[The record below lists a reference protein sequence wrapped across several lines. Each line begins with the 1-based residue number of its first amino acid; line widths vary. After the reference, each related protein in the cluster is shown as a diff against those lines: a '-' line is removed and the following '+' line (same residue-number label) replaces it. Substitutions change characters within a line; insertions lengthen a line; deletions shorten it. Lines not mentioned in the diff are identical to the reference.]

1 MSRATVAGLWVYP
14 VKSAAGI
21 AVDRVDLL
29 DRGPRH
35 DRRWMIVDGSGRFL
49 TQRTVP
55 GLARIRTAIEGAGI
69 ALSAPGH
76 GATRLPLE
84 PDGRAGVRV
93 EVWGDEV
100 TAVTAPPEAD
110 RWVAELLGESARFV
124 HMPEASDRKAKLD
137 PTGRGARISFADAY
151 PLLLISEESL
161 EALNARLTDPLPM
174 DRFRPNVVVRGAG
187 AFAEDGWDR
196 FFVGSV
202 ECRVASRCARCST
215 TTVDQATGERGK
227 EPLRTLASFR
237 REGSDVFFG
246 VNVVHSGTGTVAV
259 GDPVEWGKSDEPGS
273 GPRPGS
279 VL

>member
-1 MSRATVAGLWVYP
+1 MSRPTVAGLWVYP

-35 DRRWMIVDGSGRFL
+35 DRRWMIVDEAGGFL

-55 GLARIRTAIEGAGI
+55 GLARIGTAIEGEGI
-69 ALSAPGH
+69 DLSAPGH

-84 PDGRAGVRV
+84 PDGRAGMRV

-100 TAVTAPPEAD
+100 SAVAAPPEAD
-110 RWVAELLGESARFV
+110 RWLTELLGEPARFV

-161 EALNARLTDPLPM
+161 EGLNARLADPLPM
-174 DRFRPNVVVRGAG
+174 DRFRPNVVVRGADP
-187 AFAEDGWDR
+187 FAEDGWDR
-196 FFVGSV
+196 FCIGDV

-227 EPLRTLASFR
+227 EPLKTLATFR
-237 REGSDVFFG
+237 REGSQVFFG
-246 VNVVHSGTGTVAV
+246 VNVVHSGTGTIAV
-259 GDPVEWGKSDEPGS
+259 GDPVEVAG
-273 GPRPGS
+273 
-279 VL
+279 